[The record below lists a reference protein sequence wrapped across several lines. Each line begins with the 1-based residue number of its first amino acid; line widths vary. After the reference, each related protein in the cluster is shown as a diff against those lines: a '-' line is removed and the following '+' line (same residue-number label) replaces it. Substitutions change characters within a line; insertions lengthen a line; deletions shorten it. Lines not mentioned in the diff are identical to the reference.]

1 MRRLFRASAGGAAGQ
16 GLGPAAL
23 APMVDMLTIL
33 LVAILRSWSADPPLQ
48 LPEPGMALP
57 VSSQETPAP
66 RVLAIDVGPEA
77 LYVDGAR
84 AGSVEYWQT
93 ADGVLITDVYD
104 ALLSQGTTR
113 VTIRAHEAAP
123 WELVGKVLYTAQQAG
138 YDDIQLVAVS
148 RASL

>member
-1 MRRLFRASAGGAAGQ
+1 MRRLFTRSASSGGQ

-48 LPEPGMALP
+48 LPEPDMVLP
-57 VSSQETPAP
+57 ISGQETPAP
-66 RVLAIDVGPEA
+66 RVLAVDVGA
-77 LYVDGAR
+77 DGLYVDGSR
-84 AGSVEYWQT
+84 AGSADYWQK
-93 ADGVLITDVYD
+93 AEGVLITDVYE

-113 VTIRAHEAAP
+113 VTIRAHESAP